1 MPLPGDEGG
10 LLMKVEIKKDG
21 DHEDIVI
28 DFGKPVA
35 WVGFHKEEAEEL
47 IRLLQEK
54 VKELKPEIKPRF
66 NPN

>member
-1 MPLPGDEGG
+1 MPLPGDEGA
-10 LLMKVEIKKDG
+10 LNMVVEIRRDG

-35 WVGFHKEEAEEL
+35 WIGFHKKEAEAL
-47 IRLLQEK
+47 IKLLQEK
-54 VKELKPEIKPRF
+54 IAELKPEIRPRF